1 MSSVVE
7 TRVVTLNDRL
17 AELEKD
23 RRNNIASHQSEH
35 LIQPSED
42 LSKQAT
48 DNLLSFVKQTS
59 EQSKREI
66 DRLIDELA
74 NLKRKLDNDRGQVQ
88 QQIANYAAL
97 NQCAAQLTEIA
108 LTVFAKLRKSR
119 TQSRNLKGNW
129 V

>member
-7 TRVVTLNDRL
+7 TRVPTLNDRL

-23 RRNNIASHQSEH
+23 RQNNIASHKSEH

-59 EQSKREI
+59 EKSKRKI
-66 DRLIDELA
+66 DHLIDELA
-74 NLKRKLDNDRGQVQ
+74 NLKWRLDSDRGQVQ
-88 QQIANYAAL
+88 QQIAKYAAL
-97 NQCAAQLTEIA
+97 NQSAARLTEIA
-108 LTVFAKLRKSR
+108 LDGVSQVKQETKPEPMP
-119 TQSRNLKGNW
+119 
-129 V
+129 